1 MPSRAVA
8 YSPNGAQI
16 AIGFGTPIR
25 ENSKQFDGK
34 WVVLQEDDF
43 QVRQL
48 PFQAAP
54 YDSKNYSTLFP
65 TTLPP
70 QKVRTSK
77 YIYKRVNLKY
87 APMTC

>member
-34 WVVLQEDDF
+34 WVVLQGDDF
-43 QVRQL
+43 QVG
-48 PFQAAP
+48 
-54 YDSKNYSTLFP
+54 
-65 TTLPP
+65 
-70 QKVRTSK
+70 
-77 YIYKRVNLKY
+77 
-87 APMTC
+87 